1 MSAHEIGVHPL
12 QALDAAERE
21 YAAGNYVESS
31 RILWQATEATYAM
44 LAEAHGLDAAD
55 LIAVA
60 KALDGKRDGIEPK
73 FKHYYLGYLIS
84 GWLMEAHAETEA
96 LEDYELESPHRRL
109 PPFIRKCYRE
119 FSEYD
124 DGAGQ

>member
-1 MSAHEIGVHPL
+1 MSPQDTEMHPL
-12 QALDAAERE
+12 KALEAAERE
-21 YAAGNYVESS
+21 YAAGNYVASS

-44 LAEAHGLDAAD
+44 LAKAHGLDAAD

-60 KALDGKRDGIEPK
+60 KALDRKYGGDDSKSK
-73 FKHYYLGYLIS
+73 YYYRGYLIS
-84 GWLMEAHAETEA
+84 CGLMQDHAEMEA

-119 FSEYD
+119 FSGYD
-124 DGAGQ
+124 TGQ